1 MSKEGVEVIMVF
13 PFLPCTLTHRTESC
27 TARRD
32 GKDDSS
38 PIVSQGLTIDGD
50 GRRIYGRET
59 LPFDRVGLLRE
70 HLINPV
76 KTRDITKWKI
86 FQALERTFERNNS
99 HSRKV
104 RFVLTMDRSKC
115 LNALSKNLLSS
126 GIIWLL
132 IMTYI
137 HPS

>member
-1 MSKEGVEVIMVF
+1 MVF

-59 LPFDRVGLLRE
+59 LPFDRVGPPDAPRG
-70 HLINPV
+70 
-76 KTRDITKWKI
+76 TRRGHGATVHTGMSPP
-86 FQALERTFERNNS
+86 QTRTMSTPCF
-99 HSRKV
+99 
-104 RFVLTMDRSKC
+104 L
-115 LNALSKNLLSS
+115 
-126 GIIWLL
+126 
-132 IMTYI
+132 
-137 HPS
+137 